1 MYGYKCVLIV
11 VKSSVRKYPILFLV
25 RFLREEEAL
34 KQVRWE
40 TSYQIGLIWFQIQ
53 LPPRVDSSV

>member
-40 TSYQIGLIWFQIQ
+40 TGYQIQ